1 VKKVHVSQ
9 DEAVRILRALM
20 NIINRRALA
29 GDPCAE
35 GILNQAVREAL
46 GRQNGLKK

>member
-1 VKKVHVSQ
+1 VKKAHVSQ
-9 DEAVRILRALM
+9 DEAVKILRALM
-20 NIINRRALA
+20 HIINRCALA

-35 GILNQAVREAL
+35 GLLNQAVKEAL